1 MLLIVL
7 GILIVIGGFV
17 IDAKAR
23 RGTSFVSSGF
33 ELLGLLVGLCFITI
47 GLVAPGIEVYE
58 ANETT
63 IYLKEVKYTEAN
75 EPIYL
80 VASEVKSITGKEFI
94 ESTYMAK
101 SKEDENIQLSDN
113 VEIYENVENNEA
125 KLVIVEKKYK
135 RTIWTF
141 ALIAPDSQYTFYI
154 PEGGVEKTVYLK

>member
-1 MLLIVL
+1 MLLIAL
-7 GILIVIGGFV
+7 GILIMIGGFV
-17 IDAKAR
+17 IDAKVR
-23 RGTSFVSSGF
+23 RGTFEIFSGF

-47 GLVAPGIEVYE
+47 GLVAPGTEVYE

-63 IYLKEVKYTEAN
+63 IYLEEIKALEGK

-80 VASEVKSITGKEFI
+80 IASEVKSITGKEII
-94 ESTYMAK
+94 ESTYRAK

-113 VEIYENVENNEA
+113 VEIYEHEENDEA

-141 ALIAPDSQYTFYI
+141 ALVDPDPQYTFYI